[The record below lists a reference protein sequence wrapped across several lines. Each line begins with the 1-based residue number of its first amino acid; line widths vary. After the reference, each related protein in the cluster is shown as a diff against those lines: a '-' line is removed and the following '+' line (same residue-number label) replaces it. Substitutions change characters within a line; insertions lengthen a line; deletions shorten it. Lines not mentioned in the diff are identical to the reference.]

1 MNTLQSAAIAAATVF
16 LGLAFCTGIK
26 AACRKKAEAGQKKIR
41 QYMTDIWGKNED
53 LYIWKKRISGGH
65 AIAGNLLSLE
75 KF

>member
-41 QYMTDIWGKNED
+41 QYMTDIWGQK
-53 LYIWKKRISGGH
+53 
-65 AIAGNLLSLE
+65 
-75 KF
+75 